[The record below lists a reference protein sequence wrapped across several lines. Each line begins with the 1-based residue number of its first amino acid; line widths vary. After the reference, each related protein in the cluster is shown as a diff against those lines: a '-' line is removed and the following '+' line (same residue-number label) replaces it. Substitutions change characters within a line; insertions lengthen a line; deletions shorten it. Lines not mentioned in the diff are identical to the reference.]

1 MHSLHHVIRHLNNS
15 QYHLSSS
22 ITSYHLFVSQVIS
35 IDIANIA
42 IISREE
48 YTLLQLESLDY
59 QPHFLICAGCMAA
72 LTAVL
77 AIRACCI
84 RFLELLPGAIDRCWL
99 HCIAL
104 HYIALHCY
112 IFFSHFS

>member
-15 QYHLSSS
+15 QY
-22 ITSYHLFVSQVIS
+22 VSQVIS

-77 AIRACCI
+77 AVRACCI
-84 RFLELLPGAIDRCWL
+84 RFLELLPGADRCWL
-99 HCIAL
+99 HCITL
-104 HYIALHCY
+104 HYIATY
-112 IFFSHFS
+112 FFRIFPS